1 VTPAEPRDLPPRVV
15 LATTNPDK
23 VAEWRA
29 IAPEVGWV
37 PRPDLPEPD
46 ETGAT
51 CAENALLK
59 ARATAEAT
67 GLPALGDD
75 VGLFVDVWGGR
86 PGVDLK
92 PWALSLG
99 GWGGARAALA
109 GVAGARATY
118 VCAVALAWPD
128 GRARVVDGV
137 VSGRVGPADGHGPGV
152 EPCFTPDGHAASL
165 SRLAPDER
173 AAAHH
178 RHRAWALLRG

>member
-1 VTPAEPRDLPPRVV
+1 VTVPDRVV

-23 VAEWRA
+23 AAEWRA

-37 PRPDLPEPD
+37 ARPGLPEPD
-46 ETGAT
+46 ETGGT
-51 CAENALLK
+51 CAENALIK
-59 ARATAEAT
+59 ARAAAAAT
-67 GLPALGDD
+67 GMVALGDD
-75 VGLFVDVWGGR
+75 VGLFVDPWGGR

-92 PWALSLG
+92 PWALALG
-99 GWGGARAALA
+99 GWRAARAALA

-128 GRARVVDGV
+128 GRARVVEGV
-137 VSGRVGPADGHGPGV
+137 VSGRVGPADGEGPGV
-152 EPCFTPDGHAASL
+152 EPCFTPDGYDASL
-165 SRLAPDER
+165 SRLPPADR